1 MSAETNQADSRHCC
15 TSGRRNGK
23 RRYGQ
28 SIPYQRRLRPI
39 HAIQS
44 HDVNWG
50 EPTMS
55 TETCEPWYVD
65 ATKGGKQTHCRQSD
79 GPIVPM
85 KV

>member
-1 MSAETNQADSRHCC
+1 MLNPEADTFIQVEGNIESNAIASSKLLR
-15 TSGRRNGK
+15 
-23 RRYGQ
+23 
-28 SIPYQRRLRPI
+28 RRLRPI

-44 HDVNWG
+44 YAVNWG

-65 ATKGGKQTHCRQSD
+65 ATKGGLQKRCRQSD

-85 KV
+85 RV